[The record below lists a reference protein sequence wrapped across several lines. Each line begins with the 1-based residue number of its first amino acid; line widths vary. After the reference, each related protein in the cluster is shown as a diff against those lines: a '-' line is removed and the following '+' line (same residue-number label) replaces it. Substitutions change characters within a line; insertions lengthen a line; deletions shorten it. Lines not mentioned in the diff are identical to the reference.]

1 MPKQDVIEIRNPKE
15 LTKSEARKP
24 SEEPKKSARLR
35 GGLADRDL
43 AKSNKKESPTDEFE
57 TRRKQFFV

>member
-24 SEEPKKSARLR
+24 FKEPKKSARLR
-35 GGLADRDL
+35 GGLMDSNL
-43 AKSNKKESPTDEFE
+43 TKSNEKESPADEFE